1 MAVRTATPTTGWLMR
16 GKDGR
21 LTAYAPAEGGLLRWT
36 ETRPGGPEWSGPEQL
51 VVPGLEPCLSI
62 SQTSKGYVYLTG
74 VRTRTADDGRTI
86 TEVVYATQF
95 QSGRA
100 PTPWRSI
107 GTPYGQDW
115 DRAAKIGA
123 PTAVVDAT
131 GLRVFI
137 RNAGGGV
144 CGRAQD
150 AKGVWGPWTDMKG
163 SNVLDTLSAAA
174 DENGRV
180 ELLALTD
187 GFVQS
192 WRQEQPGG
200 ELRRVRNI
208 AAKPLAGSSA
218 VAPVGGGRLA
228 HFWRAAADGRLF
240 VHTPDPAADPD
251 AEARPGP
258 APLGSLAHGG
268 TGPVAVLRTPIDGQ
282 DCTVL
287 AQRAASGL
295 PAVAA
300 YPTGESP
307 ALAEWSE
314 TGEECVGAPALA
326 LDAQGLIVLAA
337 LGADGALRVARQ
349 RAGER
354 GLSLGHWV
362 RA

>member
-21 LTAYAPAEGGLLRWT
+21 LTAYAPVEDGLLRWT
-36 ETRPGGPEWSGPEQL
+36 ETRPGGPEWSAPEHL
-51 VVPGLEPCLSI
+51 AVPGLEPYLSI
-62 SQTSKGYVYLTG
+62 SQTPKGYVYLTG
-74 VRTRTADDGRTI
+74 VRTRTTDDGRTI

-123 PTAVVDAT
+123 PTTVVDGT
-131 GLRVFI
+131 GLWVFI

-144 CGRAQD
+144 CGRRQD

-163 SNVLDTLSAAA
+163 YQLLDTLSAAA
-174 DENGRV
+174 TGDGRV
-180 ELLALTD
+180 ELLALSSEM
-187 GFVQS
+187 VQF
-192 WRQEQPGG
+192 WRQDEPGG
-200 ELRRVRNI
+200 DLRRVRNI
-208 AAKPLAGSSA
+208 PAKPLACSST
-218 VAPVGGGRLA
+218 LA
-228 HFWRAAADGRLF
+228 DAGDGRVVCYWRDAAESALI
-240 VHTPDPAADPD
+240 VHTPDPAVPAD
-251 AEARPGP
+251 EEQRPGP
-258 APLGSLAHGG
+258 APLGSLAAGG

-287 AQRAASGL
+287 AQRSAAGL

-300 YPTGESP
+300 YPTGELP
-307 ALAEWSE
+307 TLAGWSE

-326 LDAQGLIVLAA
+326 LDANGLIVLAA
-337 LGADGALRVARQ
+337 LAPDGGLRVARQ
-349 RAGER
+349 QPDEP
-354 GLSLGHWV
+354 GLAMGAWARV
-362 RA
+362 